1 MISQEPTYEQLVTRV
16 SELTAKLQES
26 SEIIDSIRRGEV
38 DAFIVQNNGKNE
50 IYTLR
55 SADKAYRLFIEKMN
69 QGAVTI
75 GANGVVLYAN
85 SSFASLADFPLE
97 QVLGQLFI
105 NLVPQSH
112 RRQVIQLID
121 AAWQNQESRGE
132 ISLPGTG
139 GGAVP
144 VSLYLNQLELD
155 GGTALSI
162 IATDMSLQREAQE
175 QKREMEKKDEFIT
188 IASHEL
194 KTPVTSIKGY
204 IQLLQFGFQQEG
216 NMHAATLLGKVDA
229 QINKLTVLISELL
242 DTRKIEN
249 GQLPFHFDHF
259 DLCLLLDE
267 IVEETG
273 RVLKQRLV
281 VEERRPGLILYGDR
295 NKIGQVITNF
305 IDNAGKYSARDT
317 EIIVRIREADG
328 ILALSVKDF
337 GIGIPKEQQ
346 TKIFDRFFRVTGK
359 KENTYSGLG
368 LGLYISAEIIRRHQG
383 KIGVESEEGKG
394 SEFYFELPVHP
405 AEIKSA
411 SA

>member
-216 NMHAATLLGKVDA
+216 NNHAAELLG
-229 QINKLTVLISELL
+229 
-242 DTRKIEN
+242 R
-249 GQLPFHFDHF
+249 
-259 DLCLLLDE
+259 
-267 IVEETG
+267 
-273 RVLKQRLV
+273 
-281 VEERRPGLILYGDR
+281 
-295 NKIGQVITNF
+295 
-305 IDNAGKYSARDT
+305 
-317 EIIVRIREADG
+317 
-328 ILALSVKDF
+328 
-337 GIGIPKEQQ
+337 
-346 TKIFDRFFRVTGK
+346 
-359 KENTYSGLG
+359 
-368 LGLYISAEIIRRHQG
+368 
-383 KIGVESEEGKG
+383 
-394 SEFYFELPVHP
+394 
-405 AEIKSA
+405 
-411 SA
+411 